1 MHKLPG
7 KNLTLTSI
15 CCTSLK
21 NMSCQRTQTLHAWR
35 GDVERLK
42 TCRGLFSKHAAEA
55 SQKCRAAWRTSKQ
68 SSPVN
73 MSTSERLYPKLLC
86 CNTLRHCPSSLA
98 AVPCW
103 QAYVSDVRCS
113 TGILRITVQQR
124 KSLESSHAQ
133 RTRDSFPRIQLQWLD
148 TVDSPNKKKG
158 PAIENFRWIL
168 GMLGSRCWE
177 PICFDVPKA
186 TRVSSWTNVLSAAQ
200 IGATT
205 VGLANT
211 FGRLC
216 KRNLPA
222 IPASFT
228 YAYIYIYVCFFACL
242 WLFLLALVWIA
253 RALSLSAQL
262 HLISLVGWLG
272 SLLSCLPMPTSSW
285 CSVNCRVEPLSLA
298 YPCSLRKLVGEV
310 LCSVPDPRQNWLKG
324 CFMHSFATKQQ
335 LQLQCKKSLLA
346 KNHLYRIS
354 SLMTDMKP
362 PTSRMNHLL
371 CRSHALRSAWL

>member
-1 MHKLPG
+1 MAWYGGLPKQKKGTSNWKFPVNIGDVGKSLLRTDMLRCAQSDSCVLVDQCVVSCPNRSHDRRPG
-7 KNLTLTSI
+7 KYFWSLVQEKSPCHSCVFYI
-15 CCTSLK
+15 C
-21 NMSCQRTQTLHAWR
+21 
-35 GDVERLK
+35 
-42 TCRGLFSKHAAEA
+42 
-55 SQKCRAAWRTSKQ
+55 
-68 SSPVN
+68 
-73 MSTSERLYPKLLC
+73 
-86 CNTLRHCPSSLA
+86 
-98 AVPCW
+98 
-103 QAYVSDVRCS
+103 
-113 TGILRITVQQR
+113 I
-124 KSLESSHAQ
+124 
-133 RTRDSFPRIQLQWLD
+133 
-148 TVDSPNKKKG
+148 
-158 PAIENFRWIL
+158 
-168 GMLGSRCWE
+168 
-177 PICFDVPKA
+177 
-186 TRVSSWTNVLSAAQ
+186 
-200 IGATT
+200 
-205 VGLANT
+205 
-211 FGRLC
+211 
-216 KRNLPA
+216 
-222 IPASFT
+222 
-228 YAYIYIYVCFFACL
+228 YIYIYVCFFACL